1 MASFAKIGLNNK
13 VIEVLS
19 VHNNELLDSN
29 GVEQEVNGVDFLTKL
44 TGWSIWK
51 QTSYNTSGGKHYT
64 VTTDSEGNQT
74 NSESEDQSKAFRKNH
89 ASIGYIYDEDKD
101 AFIPK
106 KPYNSWVL
114 NETTCL
120 WKAPI
125 SKPEFTAEQESQ
137 NTAETHYWCYVWNET
152 NTAWDLTNSLI

>member
-44 TGWSIWK
+44 TGWSIWI
-51 QTSYNTSGGKHYT
+51 QTSYNTHGGVHKLGET
-64 VTTDSEGNQT
+64 PL
-74 NSESEDQSKAFRKNH
+74 RKNH
-89 ASIGYIYDEDKD
+89 AGIGYTYDEDRD
-101 AFIPK
+101 AFIPP
-106 KPYNSWVL
+106 KPYPSWTL

-120 WKAPI
+120 WEAPVAM
-125 SKPEFTAEQESQ
+125 PDNDNEYT
-137 NTAETHYWCYVWNET
+137 WNESILNWEIKT
-152 NTAWDLTNSLI
+152 N